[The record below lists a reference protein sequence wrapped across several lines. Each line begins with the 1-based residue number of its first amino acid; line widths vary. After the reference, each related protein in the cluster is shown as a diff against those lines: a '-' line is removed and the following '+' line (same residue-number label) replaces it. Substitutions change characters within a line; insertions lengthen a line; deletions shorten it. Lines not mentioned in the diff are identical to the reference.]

1 MSVVLLS
8 LLATSWTLPRA
19 GFVKSSC
26 PRRANIR
33 ADYINADGKLVS
45 TGLSWGHECRP
56 ASCHA
61 PTRPCV
67 VWQVRSAASAEE
79 EQRRKVRA
87 ALAAADAKLD
97 ELALTDEMFRAK
109 SLAELG
115 APPPLPVTPQVD
127 GVLAAAPAILGIFA
141 VALFLLNNVGVFGD
155 GGGSLDTMADELTA
169 RLERKY

>member
-33 ADYINADGKLVS
+33 ADYINADGKL
-45 TGLSWGHECRP
+45 
-56 ASCHA
+56 
-61 PTRPCV
+61 
-67 VWQVRSAASAEE
+67 VRSAASAEE